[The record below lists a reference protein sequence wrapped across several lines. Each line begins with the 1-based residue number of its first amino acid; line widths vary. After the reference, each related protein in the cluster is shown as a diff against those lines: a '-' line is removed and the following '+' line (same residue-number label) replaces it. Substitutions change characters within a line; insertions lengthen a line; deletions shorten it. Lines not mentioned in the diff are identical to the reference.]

1 MNHRS
6 HQSGFM
12 RGVKYSNLFAFLA
25 VIFLF
30 TSCSFWGIPQKVL
43 GEEIP
48 PNNGNGNTNSYNPLH
63 AMQRVVSTQFT
74 DTDIIMTTAE
84 IKSIYDT
91 ITEDLEKRKVHNLEE
106 LQELH
111 LKKLATE
118 ETYYE
123 NLQKIIDSYYFH
135 LIEKNSLAIDFTSV
149 KHYPIIS
156 DNIKITEN
164 NHIRNFLD
172 LTLIV
177 MGGY

>member
-1 MNHRS
+1 MDQRS
-6 HQSGFM
+6 HQSSFM

-48 PNNGNGNTNSYNPLH
+48 SGNNNGNVNGYNPLH

-74 DTDIIMTTAE
+74 DTDIIMTTDE

-91 ITEDLEKRKVHNLEE
+91 ITEDLERRKVHNIEE

-123 NLQKIIDSYYFH
+123 NLQKVIDSYYFH
-135 LIEKNSLAIDFTSV
+135 LIEKNNLAQTTSLDALL
-149 KHYPIIS
+149 PI
-156 DNIKITEN
+156 K
-164 NHIRNFLD
+164 
-172 LTLIV
+172 
-177 MGGY
+177 